1 MEEQILNRIITFYK
15 EKQGVYEEYCNAMKN
30 LLVHLLNNNGY
41 KYQISHRVKS
51 IDSLEKKIR
60 KKSKEGIEIN
70 ELEDINDLAGVRIVF
85 YLESDKNK
93 FVSDLYRELTPKKL
107 KLKERH
113 IEKGYRSTHVIA
125 ALGQK
130 RLILG
135 EYKKFKGLKCEIQ
148 LTSALYHAW
157 SEIEHDIFY
166 KPYFQELE
174 DNYKDTI
181 KLKKE
186 LENVMT
192 EYIQKASD
200 IFEYISKKVNERK

>member
-1 MEEQILNRIITFYK
+1 M
-15 EKQGVYEEYCNAMKN
+15 A
-30 LLVHLLNNNGY
+30 
-41 KYQISHRVKS
+41 
-51 IDSLEKKIR
+51 
-60 KKSKEGIEIN
+60 GI
-70 ELEDINDLAGVRIVF
+70 RIVF

-93 FVSDLYRELTPKKL
+93 FVHDLYQELTPKNL

-125 ALGQK
+125 SLGQK

-135 EYKKFKGLKCEIQ
+135 EYRKFKGMKCEIQ

-166 KPYFQELE
+166 KPYYQEIESHE
-174 DNYKDTI
+174 DII

-200 IFEYISKKVNERK
+200 IFEYISMKVNEKK

>member
-70 ELEDINDLAGVRIVF
+70 QLEDINDLAGVRIVF

-166 KPYFQELE
+166 KPCFQEKE
-174 DNYKDTI
+174 YRADII